1 MISSISS
8 IHAFSPCFFRD
19 PRFRLPE
26 SRLTASNSTLQ
37 SHSKHNNCFSNIL
50 PGRCSFNFTIRKVN
64 DVNNRRMTSVV
75 AAGPIFFP
83 EYPIAGDVCA
93 MAFSGCFAL
102 SILKVYEETAR
113 KGIFDQKLNR
123 KLVHTTIGLAF
134 MLCWPLFSSGHQGA
148 FMAALIPGINIVK
161 VLLVGLG
168 ILKDEAAVK
177 SMSRDGDY
185 RELIKGPLY
194 YASTIALS
202 SVIYWRT
209 SPIAIAAI
217 CNLCAGDG
225 LADIIGRRFG
235 TKKIPYNKDKSFA
248 GSIAMATAGF
258 IVSVG
263 YMHYFS
269 MFGYVEE
276 SWQMI
281 WGFLAVSIASALV
294 ESHPIST
301 TFDDNLMVPLTSFL
315 VGTLVF

>member
-1 MISSISS
+1 M
-8 IHAFSPCFFRD
+8 
-19 PRFRLPE
+19 
-26 SRLTASNSTLQ
+26 
-37 SHSKHNNCFSNIL
+37 
-50 PGRCSFNFTIRKVN
+50 
-64 DVNNRRMTSVV
+64 
-75 AAGPIFFP
+75 FFP
-83 EYPIAGDVCA
+83 DNPLVGDTFA
-93 MAFSGCFAL
+93 MLFSGCFAL
-102 SILKVYEETAR
+102 SILRIFEETATR
-113 KGIFDQKLNR
+113 GIFHQKLNR

-134 MLCWPLFSSGHQGA
+134 MLCWPLFSSGRQGA
-148 FMAALIPGINIVK
+148 VMAALIPGVNIIK
-161 VLLVGLG
+161 VLLIGLG
-168 ILKDEAAVK
+168 IWKDEATVK

-202 SVIYWRT
+202 SLIYWRT

-225 LADIIGRRFG
+225 MADIIGRRFG

-248 GSIAMATAGF
+248 GSIAMAAAGF

-263 YMHYFS
+263 YLHYFS
-269 MFGYVEE
+269 MFGYFEV

-281 WGFLAVSIASALV
+281 FGFLVVSVASALV

-301 TFDDNLMVPLTSFL
+301 TFDDNLMVPLTSLL

>member
-1 MISSISS
+1 MTSFFHSTYPISSCS
-8 IHAFSPCFFRD
+8 FRD
-19 PRFRLPE
+19 PRFRLPH
-26 SRLTASNSTLQ
+26 SRFTATHFSLASFTHPISSSTTLTGR
-37 SHSKHNNCFSNIL
+37 FSFGFSLRKLN
-50 PGRCSFNFTIRKVN
+50 PYVGRRRIR
-64 DVNNRRMTSVV
+64 SAV
-75 AAGPIFFP
+75 AAGPMFFP
-83 EYPIAGDVCA
+83 ENPLVGDICA

-102 SILKVYEETAR
+102 SILRIYEETAR
-113 KGIFDQKLNR
+113 RGIFDQKLNR

-148 FMAALIPGINIVK
+148 VLAALIPGVNIVK
-161 VLLVGLG
+161 VLLIGLG
-168 ILKDEAAVK
+168 IWKDEATVK
-177 SMSRDGDY
+177 SMSRYGDY

-225 LADIIGRRFG
+225 MADIVGRRFG
-235 TKKIPYNKDKSFA
+235 KKKIPYNKDKSFA
-248 GSIAMATAGF
+248 GSIAMAAAGF

-269 MFGYVEE
+269 TFGYFEE

-281 WGFLAVSIASALV
+281 FGFLVVSIASALV

-301 TFDDNLMVPLTSFL
+301 KFDDNLMVPLTSLL

>member
-1 MISSISS
+1 M
-8 IHAFSPCFFRD
+8 
-19 PRFRLPE
+19 
-26 SRLTASNSTLQ
+26 
-37 SHSKHNNCFSNIL
+37 
-50 PGRCSFNFTIRKVN
+50 
-64 DVNNRRMTSVV
+64 
-75 AAGPIFFP
+75 FFP
-83 EYPIAGDVCA
+83 ENPLAGDTFA
-93 MAFSGCFAL
+93 MIFSGCFAL
-102 SILKVYEETAR
+102 SILRIYEETAR
-113 KGIFDQKLNR
+113 RGIFDQKLNR

-134 MLCWPLFSSGHQGA
+134 MLCWPLFSSSHQGA
-148 FMAALIPGINIVK
+148 VMAALIPGVNIVK
-161 VLLVGLG
+161 VLLIGLG
-168 ILKDEAAVK
+168 IWKDEATVK

-202 SVIYWRT
+202 SLIYWRT

-225 LADIIGRRFG
+225 MADIIGRRFG
-235 TKKIPYNKDKSFA
+235 KKKIPYNKEKSFA
-248 GSIAMATAGF
+248 GSIAMAAAGF

-263 YMHYFS
+263 YVHYFS
-269 MFGYVEE
+269 MFGYFEE

-281 WGFLAVSIASALV
+281 LGFLVVSVASALV

>member
-1 MISSISS
+1 MASSFCS
-8 IHAFSPCFFRD
+8 IHHTFSPSSFPY

-26 SRLTASNSTLQ
+26 SRFTVLPPR
-37 SHSKHNNCFSNIL
+37 FSL
-50 PGRCSFNFTIRKVN
+50 RRLHPHVRRRRIR
-64 DVNNRRMTSVV
+64 SVV
-75 AAGPIFFP
+75 AAGPMFFP
-83 EYPIAGDVCA
+83 ENLIVGDTFA
-93 MAFSGCFAL
+93 MVFSGCFAL
-102 SILKVYEETAR
+102 SILRIYEETAR
-113 KGIFDQKLNR
+113 RGIFDQKLNR

-148 FMAALIPGINIVK
+148 VMAALIPGVNIVK
-161 VLLVGLG
+161 VLLIGLG
-168 ILKDEAAVK
+168 IWKDEATVK

-202 SVIYWRT
+202 SVLYWRT

-225 LADIIGRRFG
+225 MADIIGRRFG
-235 TKKIPYNKDKSFA
+235 SKKIPYNKEKSFA
-248 GSIAMATAGF
+248 GSIAMAAAGF

-269 MFGYVEE
+269 MFGYFEE

-281 WGFLAVSIASALV
+281 FGFLVVSVASALV

-301 TFDDNLMVPLTSFL
+301 TFDDNLMVPLTSLL
-315 VGTLVF
+315 VCLEIKGGLRNSSSFETCYLNSA

>member
-1 MISSISS
+1 MSSSFCS
-8 IHAFSPCFFRD
+8 IYAFSPYFVTD

-26 SRLTASNSTLQ
+26 SRFTSSY
-37 SHSKHNNCFSNIL
+37 
-50 PGRCSFNFTIRKVN
+50 FTIASYTNPSSSFTTLPCRFRFGLRLN
-64 DVNNRRMTSVV
+64 RDVDRRRISSVV
-75 AAGPIFFP
+75 AAAGPMLFP
-83 EYPIAGDVCA
+83 ENPLVGDTIAMV
-93 MAFSGCFAL
+93 FSGCFAL
-102 SILKVYEETAR
+102 SILRVYEETAR
-113 KGIFDQKLNR
+113 RGIFDQKLNR

-148 FMAALIPGINIVK
+148 LMAALIPGVNIVK
-161 VLLVGLG
+161 VLLIGLG
-168 ILKDEAAVK
+168 IWKDEATVK

-202 SVIYWRT
+202 SLIYWRT

-225 LADIIGRRFG
+225 MADIIGRRFG
-235 TKKIPYNKDKSFA
+235 RKKIPYNKDKSFA
-248 GSIAMATAGF
+248 GSIAMAVAGF
-258 IVSVG
+258 FVSVG
-263 YMHYFS
+263 FMHYFS
-269 MFGYVEE
+269 MFGYFEE

-281 WGFLAVSIASALV
+281 FGFLVVSIASALV

-301 TFDDNLMVPLTSFL
+301 TLDDNLMVPLTSIL